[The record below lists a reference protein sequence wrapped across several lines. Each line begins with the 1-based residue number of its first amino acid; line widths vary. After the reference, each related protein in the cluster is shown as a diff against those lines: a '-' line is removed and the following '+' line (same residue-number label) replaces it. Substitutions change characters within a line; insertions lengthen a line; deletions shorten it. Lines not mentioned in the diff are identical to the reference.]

1 MLTSQ
6 LHFIFCPD
14 KLFYGLYSFIC
25 CGLIFN
31 DGFSLCSIFIS
42 FWVAQNNNLIIC
54 IIFFIHHRLV
64 SDCWWPVSCVPSS
77 LLFWSPLLRHLSNN
91 QSKIKEEEETCC
103 YLNFGL
109 RFATNKKRF
118 VTSNIIIKC
127 VKQALSC
134 IWAGS
139 M

>member
-1 MLTSQ
+1 MFEKF
-6 LHFIFCPD
+6 FIWQ
-14 KLFYGLYSFIC
+14 LFYTVFVHSFIVGWRLMIDFYC
-25 CGLIFN
+25 AQFY
-31 DGFSLCSIFIS
+31 FILGS
-42 FWVAQNNNLIIC
+42 QNNNLIIC
-54 IIFFIHHRLV
+54 IIFLIHHRLV

-134 IWAGS
+134 IWTGS